1 MKRPIIPII
10 LAVLL
15 AIGAGIAV
23 YAFARTADARA
34 MESQQPVNV
43 LVSTQVIPLGT
54 SLQSAREAG
63 LIVQETVPLKLAPS
77 SAIEDVTAG
86 NSTLV
91 ATFDIPAGQVL
102 LAPSFASQLPLL
114 KGLEVPDGQMAL
126 SVLLEAPAK
135 VGPFLRPGSTIA
147 VFDTVTVPD
156 DGSGAATSSNPILQT
171 RVLLD
176 KVQVLAIGPVTEE
189 QARSGQAGDWDQTL
203 VTVAVTANQAEKLV
217 HGAQTGALYLSLL
230 GEGTSP
236 RAGDGVTDTTVFN

>member
-43 LVSTQVIPLGT
+43 LVSTEVIPLGT
-54 SLQSAREAG
+54 SLQSARDAG
-63 LIVQETVPLKLAPS
+63 LIAQETVPLKLAPS
-77 SAIEDVTAG
+77 SAIPEVTSG
-86 NSTLV
+86 NSMLV

-102 LAPSFASQLPLL
+102 LTPSFASQLPLL
-114 KGLEVPDGQMAL
+114 KGLDVPDGQMAV

-135 VGPFLRPGSTIA
+135 VGPFLRPGSSIA
-147 VFDTVTVPD
+147 VFDTAPVPD
-156 DGSGAATSSNPILQT
+156 EGVTTSTTSGPVQQT

-176 KVQVLAIGPVTEE
+176 KVQVLAIGPVTEQ
-189 QARSGQAGDWDQTL
+189 QARSGQSGDWDQTL
-203 VTVAVTANQAEKLV
+203 VTVSVTPEQAEKLV

-236 RAGDGVTDTTVFN
+236 KPGDGVTDTTVFN